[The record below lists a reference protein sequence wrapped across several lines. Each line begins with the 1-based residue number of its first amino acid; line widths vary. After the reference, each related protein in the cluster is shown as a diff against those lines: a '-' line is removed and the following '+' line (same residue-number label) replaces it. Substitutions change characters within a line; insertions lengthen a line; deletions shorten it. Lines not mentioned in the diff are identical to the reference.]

1 MKTINDFLKPE
12 QVEERN
18 KQIEKVL
25 KYIGLPKG
33 GKWLKYVYMINEN
46 ELLLNVGSKFYM
58 SVGKGENG
66 VEIKINSPIYRNPFV
81 LKHDFTNDQISA
93 VHEAVV
99 VEDYCL
105 PRSEDRFV
113 GFLPQN
119 KYSQYVK
126 DLTHDFV
133 YFNKNKVFHSDIDKV
148 MYAGEVKTLLEE
160 CNADTIVKVL
170 TAEGKLEVERGD
182 LKYPRESEEL
192 YRMMYDISYIYG
204 SGDKQQ

>member
-1 MKTINDFLKPE
+1 MKTINDFLKPD
-12 QVEERN
+12 QVDERN
-18 KQIEKVL
+18 EKIEKVL
-25 KYIGLPKG
+25 KHIGLPKG
-33 GKWLKYVYMINEN
+33 GKWLKYVYLINDD
-46 ELLLNVGSKFYM
+46 ELVLNVGSKFYM
-58 SVGKGENG
+58 SVGKGEHG

-81 LKHDFTNDQISA
+81 LKHNFTNDQISA

-148 MYAGEVKTLLEE
+148 MYSGEVKNLLEE
-160 CNADTIVKVL
+160 CNADAIVKVL

-192 YRMMYDISYIYG
+192 YRMMFDISYIYG
-204 SGDKQQ
+204 SSDKQQ